1 MFKFKK
7 HSMAGASIPNQ
18 TGFSLIELMVALVIG
33 LIVSLAVYT
42 VLTNNEGR
50 KRTITSTNDID
61 QAGSYALY
69 QLDKA
74 MRSAGSGFMAGVNP
88 NNKLS
93 GQASLPNTPAANYT
107 LGCLLK
113 VAKGGVTLIPSAT
126 AYPEPFATVK
136 STLTAGIRVAPIIIL
151 DGLATRG
158 DVLMVMAGSAGLS
171 ESINPLVSVP
181 TANTMTFANSA
192 GFRALDRILLTNAG
206 GTSEP
211 LAGANCIVEQV
222 APGYVS
228 DKDKTI
234 VELGNGTATQG
245 DYYQAVISGTSL
257 TSFSNTAVAL
267 NLGRQPTFSLFGVG
281 ANNTLFKYDLL
292 RSTETTNADR
302 NPMEYVDSVYQLEAV
317 YGISPT
323 KGALTWQQPTGD
335 YAAATLLN
343 GSAASNAN
351 LKNIK
356 AVRIALVMR
365 TSLLEKNNV
374 SNNSLVL
381 FENTDATNKIT
392 INTTGNE
399 KFRFKVIESTI
410 PIRNALAIARD

>member
-7 HSMAGASIPNQ
+7 HLLVKVSKNNQ
-18 TGFSLIELMVALVIG
+18 TGFSLIELMVGLVIG

-74 MRSAGSGFMAGVNP
+74 IRSAGSGFMAGINP
-88 NNKLS
+88 NNQLS
-93 GQASLPNTPAANYT
+93 GQVSLPNTPAANYT

-113 VAKGGVTLIPSAT
+113 VAKGGTTLIPSGT
-126 AYPEPFATVK
+126 AYPAPFATVK
-136 STLTAGIRVAPIIIL
+136 TTLASGIRVAPIIIL
-151 DGLATRG
+151 QGLATRG
-158 DVLMVMAGSAGLS
+158 DVLMVMSGSGGLS
-171 ESINPLVSVP
+171 ESVNPL
-181 TANTMTFANSA
+181 TAAPATTALTLANSA
-192 GFRALDRILLTNAG
+192 GFRELDRILLTDAG
-206 GTSEP
+206 STSEP
-211 LAGANCIVEQV
+211 VAGANCMIEQV
-222 APGYVS
+222 KPGYVQ
-228 DKDKTI
+228 DKDKS
-234 VELGNGTATQG
+234 VVDLGNGTAEQG
-245 DYYQAVISGTSL
+245 DYYQAAIGGVSL
-257 TSFSNTAVAL
+257 TAFKNTAIAL

-281 ANNTLFKYDLL
+281 PNNTLFRYDLL
-292 RSTETTNADR
+292 RATDTSTDP
-302 NPMEYVDSVYQLEAV
+302 NPMEYVDSVYQLEAL

-323 KGALTWQQPTGD
+323 KGALTWQAPTGD

-356 AVRIALVMR
+356 AVRVALVMR
-365 TSLLEKNNV
+365 TNLLEKNNV
-374 SNNSLVL
+374 SGSSLVL
-381 FENTDATNKIT
+381 FESTDTTNKMT